1 MARENGIVIYSMYNE
16 GKFLKDLLESW
27 RIKLINTWLEKN
39 VNINKLDDIVKKYNN
54 TYHSTIKMKSFDV
67 NSSKYIYSSKE
78 LSDKDPVPNWSGEVF
93 MISSGKVKNTGP
105 WTYVTSDP
113 KVKKLFENFTKR
125 NFKKQNKKI

>member
-1 MARENGIVIYSMYNE
+1 MARKNGIV
-16 GKFLKDLLESW
+16 
-27 RIKLINTWLEKN
+27 INTWLEKN

-67 NSSKYIYSSKE
+67 NSSKHIYSSKE